1 MISIFRFSNT
11 IKISMYIPT
20 PEKFDFS
27 SYKKAWHSDVIES
40 EIDGEEDYPL
50 LQETLVLQNSAL
62 AVKDVKRMY
71 YSCILGD
78 VEKVCGWNK
87 EVFLH
92 GGVSF

>member
-1 MISIFRFSNT
+1 
-11 IKISMYIPT
+11 MYIPT

-40 EIDGEEDYPL
+40 EIDEINELISFNPL